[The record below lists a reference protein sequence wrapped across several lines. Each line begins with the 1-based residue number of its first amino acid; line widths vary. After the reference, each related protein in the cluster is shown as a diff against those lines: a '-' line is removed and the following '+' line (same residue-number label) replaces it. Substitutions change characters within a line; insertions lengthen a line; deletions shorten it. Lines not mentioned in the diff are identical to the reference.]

1 MEGVRMLTVVVECD
15 GRKLGGNT
23 LLIMLEETW
32 LAGNTCR
39 EMLQFV
45 LSSHL
50 EQPELL
56 YAAEQFKMFCAKQQ
70 EFVQPGSC
78 SKKEIANAIAC
89 LDYKTIFVIEPFFN
103 PLFSL

>member
-1 MEGVRMLTVVVECD
+1 MEVVRMLTVVVECD

-23 LLIMLEETW
+23 LLIPFEETW

-39 EMLQFV
+39 EMFQFV

-56 YAAEQFKMFCAKQQ
+56 YAVEQDKMFCAKKQD
-70 EFVQPGSC
+70 FV
-78 SKKEIANAIAC
+78 
-89 LDYKTIFVIEPFFN
+89 
-103 PLFSL
+103 

>member
-1 MEGVRMLTVVVECD
+1 MLTVVVECD

-23 LLIMLEETW
+23 LLIPFEETW

-39 EMLQFV
+39 DMLQFV

-56 YAAEQFKMFCAKQQ
+56 YAAEQVKMFCAKHP
-70 EFVQPGSC
+70 EFAQPGSC
-78 SKKEIANAIAC
+78 SKKEIANATAC
-89 LDYKTIFVIEPFFN
+89 LDSTIIFVIEPF
-103 PLFSL
+103 